1 MNKNKNNLL
10 LLVSLWLPIAFITP
24 IIIFIQNPDDFN
36 YSISYQI
43 FISSIFLLFIV
54 LLNWLLF
61 TLLPK
66 KTKIFSNS
74 IVVALA
80 TTLVIQGYIINN
92 LITLGPLDGSKILWS
107 EFGLIYWVEVLAYV
121 VFFIF
126 LTFVLIKKHKHIQS
140 ISLGLILFSFAQLLL
155 NIPLYFQQAQNNPP
169 QNTID
174 ESVYSF
180 SSTKNV
186 IHILAD
192 GFQADIVKQ
201 VFDENPELKKEFTGF
216 DFFENHLGRYQSTSP
231 TIPTLMTGQYFDLN
245 KGYNHKK
252 AAENIKLNSY
262 ANELYNAGYQ
272 LDYVAIQN
280 IHCHKKANS
289 CLNRSFNDLKARG
302 YDDTSLFNSLLLQ
315 IDISLF
321 RHTPLFFKKRIY
333 NDGAWLVSRNLSNNW
348 SPYPDPVIREWT
360 KNLQVNTTKP
370 VYKWYHFIGTH
381 IPAQWD
387 ADCKFI
393 GRQPQSREFY
403 KNQTNCVLNGLA
415 GLIRK
420 LKKENIYDKTVFV
433 INGDH
438 GCNIAAND
446 VYGIPLNKST
456 TTDAFLGLTRP
467 LFMFKK
473 ADAQGDLSYINTPST
488 HINIAPSILNSV
500 GLPIERFSAHSLYE
514 KNGRKISQGQPRFFH
529 RYDTKTYWS
538 GEPISYNEYRVTG
551 DIKNRANWELLA
563 LRNRPKAPS
572 HYDYISYDTAMNFS
586 KGLSLSIAKRKTQK
600 IANIT
605 GTEFYILMS
614 DVQQKAK
621 KLAFT
626 LSIPKD
632 VQNQKVSIFINQK
645 PIATNLELSNNNSNE
660 ITKEVILP
668 QGVLTQE
675 NNLVKF
681 EFSEVED
688 FKTKNFISAKLFSI
702 YLK

>member
-1 MNKNKNNLL
+1 MNKNTPNFLL
-10 LLVSLWLPIAFITP
+10 LFSLWLPIAFVTP
-24 IIIFIQNPDDFN
+24 IVIFIQNPDDFN
-36 YSISYQI
+36 YSITHQM
-43 FISSIFLLFIV
+43 FVSSAFLLLSI
-54 LLNWLLF
+54 LTNWLFF

-66 KTKIFSNS
+66 RIRKYGNS
-74 IVVALA
+74 VVVALA

-107 EFGLIYWVEVLAYV
+107 QFGSVYWLEMGGFILFFFFF
-121 VFFIF
+121 VFM
-126 LTFVLIKKHKHIQS
+126 LIKKYKHIQT
-140 ISLGLILFSFAQLLL
+140 IAFGLVMFSCTQLLL
-155 NIPLYFQQAQNNPP
+155 NIPLYFQQTKDKSH

-180 SSTKNV
+180 SSTLNV

-245 KGYNHKK
+245 KGYQHTEMAK
-252 AAENIKLNSY
+252 NIELNSY

-272 LDYVAIQN
+272 LDYVVIQN
-280 IHCHKKANS
+280 MHCHKKANS

-315 IDISLF
+315 MDITLF

-333 NDGAWLVSRNLSNNW
+333 NDGAWLISRNLSNSW
-348 SPYPDPVIREWT
+348 SQYPDPVIREWT
-360 KNLQVNTTKP
+360 NKLKVNTSKP

-387 ADCKFI
+387 SQCNFK
-393 GRQPQSREFY
+393 GRQPQSRAFY
-403 KNQTNCVLNGLA
+403 KDQTTCVLTGLA
-415 GLIRK
+415 GLIKK
-420 LKKENIYDKTVFV
+420 LKKENIYNNTVFV

-438 GCNIAAND
+438 GCNIPAND
-446 VYGIPLNKST
+446 VYGIPSNSSIV
-456 TTDAFLGLTRP
+456 TDAFMGLTRP

-473 ADAQGDLSYINTPST
+473 AKAQGELSYINTPST
-488 HINIAPSILNSV
+488 HINVAPTLLDSV
-500 GLPIERFSAHSLYE
+500 DLSTERFGAHSLY
-514 KNGRKISQGQPRFFH
+514 KNNGSDISKDQPRFFH

-538 GEPISYNEYRVTG
+538 GEPISFNEYKVTG

-572 HYDYISYDTAMNFS
+572 YYDYISYDTAMNFS
-586 KGLSLSIAKRKTQK
+586 KGLSLSIPNRKTQK

-605 GTEFYILMS
+605 GKEFYILMS
-614 DVQQKAK
+614 DIQEKAK
-621 KLAFT
+621 KLSFS
-626 LSIPKD
+626 LSFPKD
-632 VQNQKVSIFINQK
+632 IQNQKVSIFINQK
-645 PIATNLELSNNNSNE
+645 PIVINLELENNNSKE
-660 ITKEVILP
+660 ITKEVALP
-668 QGVLTQE
+668 EGILTQE
-675 NNLVKF
+675 NNLIKF

-688 FKTKNFISAKLFSI
+688 FKTQNFISAKLHSI
-702 YLK
+702 YLR